1 MRTHTALFTSLTVAA
16 LSAAGG
22 QVTVT
27 PRAGGTM
34 TRSLMP
40 SMAMREGPRAVMGV
54 TTSSSTSP
62 RDTLGLLVSTVTHNS
77 PAEKAGIEDGNRIAS
92 INGVSLKLA
101 ASDIGDDDMQGL
113 MSRRLVRELDK
124 VKPGD
129 EVDLRVYGGGQLRTI
144 KVKTVDPDS
153 LYSTARYAVRAGDDH
168 PTLGVGIGSSGSKR
182 DTLGVFV
189 MSVIDVGPAAKAGI
203 EEGQR
208 IAAINGVDL
217 RVGREDAGDGIV
229 SRARVN
235 RLEREMAKVKSGDV
249 VDLRVYANGQTR
261 VVKVTTVAASSL
273 PNNLHNMMITSPGA
287 MPDVIIRR
295 RNPPDGMDLD
305 GEIIGTTVRRA
316 LERAQAVSGE
326 RIEDVGRMLDNL
338 GRSLNG
344 GGSVRWFDDDAPMAT
359 PAAKVKPTTLQPRK
373 TSTTIS
379 M

>member
-40 SMAMREGPRAVMGV
+40 SMAMREGPRAVIGV

-326 RIEDVGRMLDNL
+326 RIEDMGRMLDNL